1 MRVLVIHD
9 RPEIGHQLQ
18 QIAHQ
23 TVGSTTETEVVEDV
37 LSARDRLKSRF
48 YDLVVVDLTLP
59 IKQGK
64 AAPSLENTQILLD
77 EIFEGAEVRTPADV
91 LGISKDPSVLEG
103 VRTNIGQHL
112 MACLE
117 EDAAGTWKEAF
128 KAKVQYLMR
137 ARNARRLVAN
147 SSHDLDVVLVTA
159 LDKEAQPYSEFLE
172 LSPSEELKGSKDF
185 VFSDKSGKVRR
196 GILHSIGQAGQSACG
211 SATQALLTQFR
222 PKLIMLTG
230 FCGGVEAR
238 VNFGDLVAFVA
249 SSAWDYGKW
258 EEMKDASGV
267 STTVFRPRPMAINC
281 PENGVREIVRKL
293 MAGGFQPQ
301 PDALSDVI
309 KASDGKIT
317 EWKLRLRGAGSG
329 SAVVTSGETLQSIID
344 RDEEIWAIDMESY
357 AFYHACR
364 NTPVL
369 APDFICLKAVADHC
383 NGEKDSKFHAPCSAI
398 SARLAH
404 EIITHHYDF
413 GD

>member
-1 MRVLVIHD
+1 LRILIIHD
-9 RPEIGHQLQ
+9 RPEIGTELQL
-18 QIAHQ
+18 IAR
-23 TVGSTTETEVVEDV
+23 ETIGPTAESDVVEDV
-37 LSARDRLKSRF
+37 LSARDRLKSQF
-48 YDLVVVDLTLP
+48 YDLVVIDLTLP

-64 AAPSLENTQILLD
+64 PASLEYTQILLD
-77 EIFEGAEVRTPADV
+77 DIFDGAEIRTPADV
-91 LGISKDPSVLEG
+91 LGISKDPSVLAG

-112 MACLE
+112 MGCLE

-137 ARNARRLVAN
+137 ARTARRLVTN

-159 LDKEAQPYSEFLE
+159 LDKEAQPYSDFLE
-172 LSPSEELKGSKDF
+172 LSSSEEFKGSKDF
-185 VFSDKSGKVRR
+185 AFSDKSGKMRR
-196 GILHSIGQAGQSACG
+196 GILHAIGQAGQSACG

-222 PKLIMLTG
+222 PKLIILTG

-238 VNFGDLVAFVA
+238 VNFGDLIAFAA

-258 EEMKDASGV
+258 EEVEEADGKK
-267 STTVFRPRPMAINC
+267 TTVFRPRPMALNC
-281 PENGVREIVRKL
+281 PENGVREVVREM
-293 MAGGFQPQ
+293 MAASYQPQ
-301 PDALSDVI
+301 SDTIADVV
-309 KASDGKIT
+309 KASGGNIT
-317 EWKLRLRGAGSG
+317 DWKLRLRGAGSG
-329 SAVVTSGETLQSIID
+329 SAVVTSGETLKSIVD

-398 SARLAH
+398 SARFAH
-404 EIITHHYDF
+404 EVITRHYDF
-413 GD
+413 GA

>member
-1 MRVLVIHD
+1 MRILIIHD
-9 RPEIGHQLQ
+9 RPDIAAELQ
-18 QIAHQ
+18 RIAQ
-23 TVGSTTETEVVEDV
+23 ETVGTTAETGIAEDV

-64 AAPSLENTQILLD
+64 ATPSLEYTQILLD
-77 EIFEGAEVRTPADV
+77 EIFDGAEVRTPADV
-91 LGISKDPSVLEG
+91 LGISKDPSVLK
-103 VRTNIGQHL
+103 VVQTNIGQHL
-112 MACLE
+112 MGCLE
-117 EDAAGTWKEAF
+117 EDSAGTWKEAF

-137 ARNARRLVAN
+137 ARTARRLVAN

-159 LDKEAQPYSEFLE
+159 LDKEAHPYSGFLE
-172 LSPSEELKGSKDF
+172 LSPSEEFKGSKDF
-185 VFSDKSGKVRR
+185 TFSDKSGRMRR

-230 FCGGVEAR
+230 FCGGVEVR

-258 EEMKDASGV
+258 EEIEGSDGEK
-267 STTVFRPRPMAINC
+267 TTVFRPRPMALNC
-281 PENGVREIVRKL
+281 PENGIREVVREM
-293 MAGGFQPQ
+293 MAETYQPQ
-301 PDALSDVI
+301 ADALAAVV
-309 KASDGKIT
+309 KASGGKIT

-329 SAVVTSGETLQSIID
+329 SAVVTSGETLNSIID
-344 RDEEIWAIDMESY
+344 RDEDIWAIDMESY

-364 NTPVL
+364 YTPVL

-383 NGEKDSKFHAPCSAI
+383 NGEKDSNYHAPCSAI
-398 SARLAH
+398 SAHFAH
-404 EIITHHYDF
+404 EIITRRYDF
-413 GD
+413 GA

>member
-1 MRVLVIHD
+1 LRILIIHD
-9 RPEIGHQLQ
+9 RREIGEELQ
-18 QIAHQ
+18 RIARE
-23 TVGSTTETEVVEDV
+23 TVGATAEADLAEDV
-37 LSARDRLKSRF
+37 LSARDRLKSQF
-48 YDLVVVDLTLP
+48 YDLVVIDLTLP

-64 AAPSLENTQILLD
+64 ASATLENTEILLED
-77 EIFEGAEVRTPADV
+77 IFEGDEVRTPADV
-91 LGISKDPSVLEG
+91 LGISKDSTVLDL

-112 MACLE
+112 MGCLE
-117 EDAAGTWKEAF
+117 EDASGTWREAF

-137 ARNARRLVAN
+137 ARSARRLVTN
-147 SSHDLDVVLVTA
+147 SSHDVDAVLLTA

-172 LSPSEELKGSKDF
+172 LSPSEDFKGSKDF
-185 VFSDKSGKVRR
+185 TFADRSGRMRR

-238 VNFGDLVAFVA
+238 VNFGDLVAFLA

-258 EEMKDASGV
+258 EEVDGPEGKL
-267 STTVFRPRPMAINC
+267 TVFRPRPMALNC
-281 PENGVREIVRKL
+281 PENGVREVVRSL
-293 MAGGFQPQ
+293 MASEYS
-301 PDALSDVI
+301 PDADALATVV
-309 KASDGKIT
+309 KASDGKLT

-329 SAVVTSGETLQSIID
+329 SAVVTSGETLKSIVD

-364 NTPVL
+364 HTPVL

-383 NGEKDSKFHAPCSAI
+383 NGEKDSKFHSPCSAI
-398 SARLAH
+398 SARFAH
-404 EIITHHYDF
+404 EVVTRHYDF
-413 GD
+413 GA